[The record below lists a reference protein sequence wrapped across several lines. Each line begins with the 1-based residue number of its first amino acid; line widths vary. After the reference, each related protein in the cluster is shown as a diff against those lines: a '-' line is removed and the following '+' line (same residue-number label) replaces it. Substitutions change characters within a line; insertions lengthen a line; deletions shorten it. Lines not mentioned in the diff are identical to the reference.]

1 MGAAAA
7 VVSSTTVAVA
17 VVSSTTVAA
26 AAALPTPPLSPPLP
40 PPASLATRPASTPT
54 APTRTAS
61 LTSTPWATTTAS
73 PPPATRSSLREVRLR
88 LQVRLRS
95 FRPRHPLRPSPPP
108 HFRLQEDFPPLLSP
122 AVNFMFRCSSNRD
135 CANLMYETSHLCS
148 SRFPIFP
155 SFNQNHLE

>member
-1 MGAAAA
+1 MGA

-40 PPASLATRPASTPT
+40 PPASLLTRPASTPT

-61 LTSTPWATTTAS
+61 LTSTHGQQQRPRH
-73 PPPATRSSLREVRLR
+73 PRQREVPLREVRQR

-95 FRPRHPLRPSPPP
+95 FRPRHPLRSSPPP
-108 HFRLQEDFPPLLSP
+108 HYRLQEDFPPLLSP
-122 AVNFMFRCSSNRD
+122 AVNYMFRCSSNRD

-148 SRFPIFP
+148 SRFPNY
-155 SFNQNHLE
+155 NQNHS